1 MKVPVLRVGV
11 LPELAAAIRTAED
24 VAEYALR
31 TVYLLRRALVRTF
44 QPFLHLLVGVALD
57 DCLVPV
63 FKPHPVL
70 FRIVNTAVIFE

>member
-1 MKVPVLRVGV
+1 MFLFCVLVWYHSL
-11 LPELAAAIRTAED
+11 LPQSAQ
-24 VAEYALR
+24 
-31 TVYLLRRALVRTF
+31 RRMSQNMLFGPFISFGALVRAF

-63 FKPHPVL
+63 LKHHPVL

>member
-1 MKVPVLRVGV
+1 MNVPVLRVGV
-11 LPELAAAIRTAED
+11 VPELAAAIRTAED

-31 TVYLLRRALVRTF
+31 TVYLLRRALVRAF
-44 QPFLHLLVGVALD
+44 QPFLHLLVGVALN

-63 FKPHPVL
+63 LKHHPVL